1 MNLAAMIEGHASS
14 APALIVADSA
24 GRAPGLTAG
33 DSAGRAP
40 GLTAGEGVVTYG
52 ELRHRVA
59 VLRARLLESAVQPDD
74 RVALISGNHPAFV
87 VGYLAILGV
96 GAVAVPLNPA
106 SPAPEIQREIGTVRA
121 GVAVVGP
128 QAENRAS
135 ALAEAGIRQVLAAEA
150 PAGEPQ
156 QEPAIVE
163 RGPDDLAVLMF
174 TSGTAGA
181 PKAAQ
186 LSHGNLLA
194 NLDQVQRHPGRATQ
208 ADDVC
213 LCVLPAFH
221 ILGLNVIIGLALHHG
236 ASIVLVDRFD
246 AAGSLDAIAG
256 HGVTLVAG
264 VPTMFA
270 AWAALPPSV
279 DLREAWSTVRL
290 ATSGAAPLSD
300 EVARAFAGRAGIDI
314 HQGYGL
320 TEASPVVT
328 ASLLDQPPRYGSI
341 GVPLP
346 GVEVRLVDEE
356 GEDALPGDQ
365 GELWVRGPNVFSGYW
380 EDPEATAVALGADGW
395 LRTGDVAVAG
405 DAGQLYLVDR
415 AKDLIIVSGFNVY
428 PAEVEEVLL
437 EDPDVVGAAVIGR
450 PDPDTGETVT
460 AQVVARDP
468 SAPPDPAALIAAC
481 RARLARYKCPTE
493 VSVVPSLPLGLGGKL
508 LRRAVR
514 EGPELG

>member
-1 MNLAAMIEGHASS
+1 MNLAAMIEGHATGS
-14 APALIVADSA
+14 PALV
-24 GRAPGLTAG
+24 AG
-33 DSAGRAP
+33 D
-40 GLTAGEGVVTYG
+40 EVVTYG
-52 ELRHRVA
+52 ELRRRVG
-59 VLRARLLESAVQPDD
+59 VLRARLAGSGVQAED

-87 VGYLAILGV
+87 VGYLAILGA
-96 GAVAVPLNPA
+96 GAVVVPLNPT
-106 SPAPEIQREIGTVRA
+106 SPAPELQREIRSVGA
-121 GVAVVGP
+121 EVAVIGP
-128 QAENRAS
+128 GAVDAAS
-135 ALAEAGIRQVLAAEA
+135 SLEEAGIRQVLTADTPGGGNEQ
-150 PAGEPQ
+150 P
-156 QEPAIVE
+156 IVE
-163 RGPDDLAVLMF
+163 RAEGDLAALMF

-186 LSHGNLLA
+186 LTHGNLLA

-208 ADDVC
+208 AGDVC

-236 ASIVLVDRFD
+236 ASIVLIDRFD
-246 AAGSLDAIAG
+246 AAASLDAIAR
-256 HGVTLVAG
+256 HQVTLVAG

-270 AWAALPPSV
+270 AWAALPASLDV
-279 DLREAWSTVRL
+279 RESFRSVRL

-300 EVARAFAGRAGIDI
+300 EVARAFGDRAGIAI

-328 ASLLDQPPRYGSI
+328 ASLLDRPPRYGSI

-346 GVEVRLVDEE
+346 GLEVRLVDEE
-356 GEDALPGDQ
+356 GEDALPGDP
-365 GELWVRGPNVFSGYW
+365 GELWVRGPNVFGGYW
-380 EDPEATAVALGADGW
+380 HDAEATAIALTEDGW
-395 LRTGDVAVAG
+395 LRTGDVAVASGAGPAG
-405 DAGQLYLVDR
+405 DDGELYLVDR

-437 EDPDVVGAAVIGR
+437 EEPDVAFAAVIGKADR
-450 PDPDTGETVT
+450 ETGETVT

-468 SAPPDPAALIAAC
+468 ASPPDPAQLIAAC

-493 VSVVPSLPLGLGGKL
+493 ISVVPSLPFGLGGKL
-508 LRRAVR
+508 LRRRVR